1 MPSPLTLFVNV
12 CVLLFSFFFFFWRKK
27 FYSIDMFFLCF
38 FLVALKIQESATM
51 MKSIPLVSDP
61 LFKYAFLLFEI
72 FEGNGVKNL
81 TQEIILF
88 HLINKLS
95 SNQLVY
101 ACAWILFFFTQE
113 VLDSI
118 EFARGASN
126 STWGSVRTAMG
137 HEDPFNLKYIA
148 VGNEDCWKKNY
159 RGMHIWNPY
168 SLFAYLSNGRHS
180 LLSNGT

>member
-1 MPSPLTLFVNV
+1 MFV
-12 CVLLFSFFFFFWRKK
+12 CFYFLSFFFPEEKNSIQLTCFF
-27 FYSIDMFFLCF
+27 FVF

-72 FEGNGVKNL
+72 SEGNGVKNL

-101 ACAWILFFFTQE
+101 ACAWILFFSTQE